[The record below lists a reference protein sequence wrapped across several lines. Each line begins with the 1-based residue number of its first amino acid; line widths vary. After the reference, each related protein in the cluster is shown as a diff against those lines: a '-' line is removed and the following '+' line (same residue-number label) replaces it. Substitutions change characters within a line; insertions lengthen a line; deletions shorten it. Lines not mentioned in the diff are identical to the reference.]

1 MQIIENAGRYSAED
15 GQPSYVEQLR
25 VAALT
30 VGTYSIPDG
39 TADERFVQALYL
51 LLFDRTAGAA
61 EVQGWVRALPQMGTQ
76 GAAQLFLTSREFRT
90 NLVESY
96 YNVLLHRPSD
106 AGRDGWVSS
115 SMDAISMRIGF
126 ESSSEFFTNG

>member
-39 TADERFVQALYL
+39 TADDQSPHREDEIYVVTSGTGVMDAGGSRAAVAPGSVIYVPAGEAHRFVDTSGDFATLVFFAPPYSGPG
-51 LLFDRTAGAA
+51 DRG
-61 EVQGWVRALPQMGTQ
+61 
-76 GAAQLFLTSREFRT
+76 
-90 NLVESY
+90 
-96 YNVLLHRPSD
+96 
-106 AGRDGWVSS
+106 
-115 SMDAISMRIGF
+115 
-126 ESSSEFFTNG
+126 